1 MLKKDLRFG
10 EARELE
16 LMTRPEM
23 VLAFPGQ
30 TQLMSQH
37 LLIPSFLP
45 VGVFQ
50 NLTYLC
56 FDFKYKGVGAGSR
69 WRMG

>member
-1 MLKKDLRFG
+1 MVKKDLRLG

-23 VLAFPGQ
+23 ALEFPGQ
-30 TQLMSQH
+30 AQLISQQ

-50 NLTYLC
+50 SLT
-56 FDFKYKGVGAGSR
+56 
-69 WRMG
+69 